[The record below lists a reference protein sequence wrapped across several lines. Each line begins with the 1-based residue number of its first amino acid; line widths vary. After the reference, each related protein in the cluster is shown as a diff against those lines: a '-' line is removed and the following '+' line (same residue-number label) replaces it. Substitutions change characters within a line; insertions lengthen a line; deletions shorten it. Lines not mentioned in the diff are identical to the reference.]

1 MLDARISLGDALG
14 GGPAVEVARPDGST
28 FRVKLAREGDVL
40 KHGALRC
47 VEGEGMPVRGAPG
60 KRGRLFLRVVVEFPD
75 ALDLDPERRREL
87 ERILGLPPSS
97 PSARSSSGG
106 DRVARQA
113 ARRHRGRAA
122 VAARRAAPVSRLGAR
137 TFAVDEKIPKDIDQ
151 QTGRRMAEIKY
162 ELETGVRPAPPGRRA
177 PAGPPQ
183 RMFL

>member
-1 MLDARISLGDALG
+1 MLVRALK
-14 GGPAVEVARPDGST
+14 T
-28 FRVKLAREGDVL
+28 
-40 KHGALRC
+40 
-47 VEGEGMPVRGAPG
+47 
-60 KRGRLFLRVVVEFPD
+60 
-75 ALDLDPERRREL
+75 
-87 ERILGLPPSS
+87 GLP
-97 PSARSSSGG
+97 R
-106 DRVARQA
+106 
-113 ARRHRGRAA
+113 